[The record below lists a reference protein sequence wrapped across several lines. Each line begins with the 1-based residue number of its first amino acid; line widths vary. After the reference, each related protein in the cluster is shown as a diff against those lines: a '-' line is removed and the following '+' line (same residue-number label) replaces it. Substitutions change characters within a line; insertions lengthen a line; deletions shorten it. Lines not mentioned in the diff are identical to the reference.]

1 MLTVLGSRG
10 ASGQYGGFETMV
22 SQIARVGSLNGITC
36 DSVETFFEKGRPF
49 QIMRPRT
56 HLHRFLST
64 NCDCWRIRNTAS
76 AVLLVNSINVMSGL
90 LLTLLK
96 KKVLLHMDGME
107 DQRRKWGFVAKRVHR
122 VARYVAVKSSLQLVT
137 DSRAIQEWY
146 REKYGRET
154 IFIPYGGCEIAEAD
168 GGHRWNPSGDRDFYM
183 VLARP
188 EPENQI
194 FEICRAFLK
203 SKSTCR
209 LVVVGAPREPT
220 KYWKKVQRLVGDSP
234 RVHLAGSIYDRD
246 RRCEM
251 YVNTRGVIH
260 GHTVG
265 GTNPSL
271 VDALSH
277 GCPVLPHGNPYNRE
291 VAGETGVYWNSEKEL
306 VAILNDADRVYPR
319 VNADGFIKR
328 YNWNDVANAYFTV
341 LGLIPKEETKQ

>member
-1 MLTVLGSRG
+1 
-10 ASGQYGGFETMV
+10 
-22 SQIARVGSLNGITC
+22 
-36 DSVETFFEKGRPF
+36 
-49 QIMRPRT
+49 
-56 HLHRFLST
+56 
-64 NCDCWRIRNTAS
+64 
-76 AVLLVNSINVMSGL
+76 
-90 LLTLLK
+90 
-96 KKVLLHMDGME
+96 MDGME

-154 IFIPYGGCEIAEAD
+154 IYIPYGGCEVAEAD
-168 GGHRWNPSGDRDFYM
+168 AGHRWNPGGAGDFYM

-194 FEICRAFLK
+194 FEICRAFLN
-203 SKSTCR
+203 STSTCR

-234 RVHLAGSIYDRD
+234 RVHLAGSIYDRA

-291 VAGETGVYWNSEKEL
+291 VAGEAGVYWSNEDEL
-306 VAILNDADRVYPR
+306 TRILNDDSRVYPR
-319 VNADGFIKR
+319 VDADELIRR
-328 YNWNDVANAYFTV
+328 YNWNDVATAYFEA
-341 LGLIPKEETKQ
+341 LGLITPGSDHSVCQQ